1 MRSPATALGPGEE
14 ERTSSA
20 PPACMFRKVS
30 QSYISTFQHFYEIFS
45 FSDKH
50 RDEDADDAAL
60 AQLIADSTEKRFK
73 ISNILKVKWKK
84 KHYSFD
90 LG

>member
-1 MRSPATALGPGEE
+1 MIPVPAPDPRGEP
-14 ERTSSA
+14 RTSSV

-30 QSYISTFQHFYEIFS
+30 EGNFKIFIRKI
-45 FSDKH
+45 FVLDKV

>member
-1 MRSPATALGPGEE
+1 MSGSNIYLLADNLRN
-14 ERTSSA
+14 
-20 PPACMFRKVS
+20 
-30 QSYISTFQHFYEIFS
+30 
-45 FSDKH
+45 D
-50 RDEDADDAAL
+50 DADDAAL

>member
-1 MRSPATALGPGEE
+1 MTD
-14 ERTSSA
+14 
-20 PPACMFRKVS
+20 KV
-30 QSYISTFQHFYEIFS
+30 
-45 FSDKH
+45 
-50 RDEDADDAAL
+50 RDDDADDAAL